1 MKLNNQIISS
11 VLVLILFLIPESY
24 SQSASPYSRIG
35 IGEIN
40 YAYSAR
46 KLGMGQVGVAD
57 APENFI
63 SFYNPASL
71 YNLKS
76 TRIEFDLIYHGSFL
90 SNENFSAYSGKGE
103 FGGFLIAFPVS
114 EKYGIGAVGGILP
127 YSNVSYNVISSIE
140 SPYANYDATYK
151 GRGGLSKLFLG
162 SSYKLPFD
170 LIFGAT
176 LEYYFGSTDYTSSI
190 TFFDNSLV
198 FAEYT
203 NEYRPKGMGTTLGLI
218 SPDLSGVLNLDGITN
233 FRLGLSYNHL
243 SDLRTDTVFTSAT
256 ILGIDTLSRGIV
268 HMKIP
273 DRLSAGL
280 SLVLNKKYLFSLD
293 YVFQAW
299 ENYSFDGRTNKNLRN
314 ASKYSAGFEYTPER
328 TLGASFWEEIIW
340 RAGLSYEQTQYFV
353 NNEGI
358 NQYSV
363 SGGFSLPLSPANTLD
378 LGLQYGMR
386 TDPGLFKENILKVYL
401 TVSLGDIWFIRE
413 EK

>member
-1 MKLNNQIISS
+1 MKLNNQIILSI
-11 VLVLILFLIPESY
+11 LVLILLLIPESY
-24 SQSASPYSRIG
+24 SQSASPYSRLG

-46 KLGMGQVGVAD
+46 KLGMGQIGVAD

-90 SNENFSAYSGKGE
+90 SNDNLSAYSGKGD

-162 SSYKLPFD
+162 ASYKLPFD
-170 LIFGAT
+170 LILGAT
-176 LEYYFGSTDYTSSI
+176 MEYYFGSTDYTSSI
-190 TFFDNSLV
+190 TFLDNSLV
-198 FAEYT
+198 FAQYT
-203 NEYRPKGMGTTLGLI
+203 NEYRPKGMGTTVGLM
-218 SPDLSGVLNLDGITN
+218 SPDLSAVLNLEDITD
-233 FRLGLSYNHL
+233 FRLGLSYNYL
-243 SDLRTDTVFTSAT
+243 SDLRTDTIFTSAT

-268 HMKIP
+268 NMKIP
-273 DRLSAGL
+273 GRMSAGL
-280 SLVLNKKYLFSLD
+280 SLKLSKKYLFSLD
-293 YVFQAW
+293 YAFQAW
-299 ENYSFDGRTNKNLRN
+299 EKYSFAGRTNKNLRD
-314 ASKYSAGFEYTPER
+314 ASKFSVGFEYTPER
-328 TLGASFWEEIIW
+328 AIGASFLDQIIW
-340 RAGLSYEQTQYFV
+340 RAGLSYEQTQYLV
-353 NNEGI
+353 NNVGI
-358 NQYSV
+358 NEYSV
-363 SGGFSLPLSPANTLD
+363 SGGFSIPISPANTLD

-386 TDPGLFKENILKVYL
+386 TDPGLFKENILNVYL